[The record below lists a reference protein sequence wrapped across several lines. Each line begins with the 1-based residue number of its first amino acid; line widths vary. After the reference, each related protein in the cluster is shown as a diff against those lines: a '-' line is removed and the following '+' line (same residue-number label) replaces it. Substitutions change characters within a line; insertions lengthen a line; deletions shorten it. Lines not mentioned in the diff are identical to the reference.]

1 MSNSAFQVGS
11 GISDGRTY
19 PMQPETVKSSKM
31 TKSFLDFIEGSVQG
45 PEANDSIPLNLQKS
59 PFYTKSLRTIDPNPN
74 SILET
79 VHENRHQNAFGNP
92 DESIL
97 QVFE

>member
-1 MSNSAFQVGS
+1 MNV
-11 GISDGRTY
+11 
-19 PMQPETVKSSKM
+19 QPETTKSSKV

-45 PEANDSIPLNLQKS
+45 PEGNDSIPLNLQKS

-79 VHENRHQNAFGNP
+79 VHENRN
-92 DESIL
+92 
-97 QVFE
+97 